1 MAASDFNCGIFLS
14 AAGAV
19 YTLWRRRFY
28 CDLIALVCALQVQTF
43 RKVRGLPF
51 ASTMCTGNLRSG
63 MESLAKGFLNEE
75 REELSK
81 AWHYG
86 LIILCFIL
94 GAVLG
99 AVL

>member
-1 MAASDFNCGIFLS
+1 
-14 AAGAV
+14 
-19 YTLWRRRFY
+19 
-28 CDLIALVCALQVQTF
+28 
-43 RKVRGLPF
+43 PF

-99 AVL
+99 AVLLQLAGTYIFLLVPLGLIWVLYLISPRCQ